1 MAMNEFELIEA
12 IAKGQPRK
20 AEGLLQG
27 INDDTAV
34 IDGPEKSCWLVT
46 TDIFSEGIHFERS
59 WTDWLT
65 LGEKALLVNISD
77 VVAMGGTPWFYLVS
91 IGCPSNMS
99 PKEIKELFSGMRA
112 VADQFDMV
120 LIGGD
125 TAASND
131 QLSLSVTVI
140 GRMEK
145 HEVIYR
151 HGAKPKDKIYVT
163 GTLGASTAG
172 LTCLQEGI
180 TDDVYQNLIERHLL
194 PEIRVDLARWL
205 AQNHAAHAMIDISD
219 GLIADLTHIA
229 DRSQVGFRLHADR
242 VLIEET
248 IYPLARDLK
257 RDALQMALTGGEEY
271 ELLFT
276 MSPEQE
282 TCFTELASQID
293 FGCPITCIGEITN
306 DIKDRHVLNLKG
318 EEINID
324 RSGFVHK
331 IGS

>member
-1 MAMNEFELIEA
+1 MNEFELIQA

-46 TDIFSEGIHFERS
+46 TDIFSEGVHFERA
-59 WTDWLT
+59 WADWLT
-65 LGEKALLVNISD
+65 LGEKSLLVNISD

-91 IGCPSNMS
+91 IGCPSDMS

-125 TAASND
+125 TTAASG

-151 HGAKPKDKIYVT
+151 HGAKPRDKIFVT
-163 GTLGASTAG
+163 GTLGASKAG
-172 LTCLQEGI
+172 LMCLQEGI
-180 TDDVYQNLIERHLL
+180 TDDAYQNLIERHLL
-194 PEIRVDLARWL
+194 PEVRIDLARWL
-205 AQNHAAHAMIDISD
+205 AKNHAAHAMIDISD
-219 GLIADLTHIA
+219 GLIADLEHIA
-229 DRSQVGFRLHADR
+229 DRSQVGFCLHTDR
-242 VLIEET
+242 VLVEEA
-248 IYPLARDLK
+248 IYPLARQLK
-257 RDALQMALTGGEEY
+257 HDALQIALTGGEEY

-282 TCFTELASQID
+282 AHFTELASEID
-293 FGCPITCIGEITN
+293 FGCPITCIGEIVD
-306 DIKDRHVLNLKG
+306 DIEDRHVLNLNG
-318 EEINID
+318 EEVKIKQ
-324 RSGFVHK
+324 SGFVHK